1 MANATKDFEA
11 WKTDLQTDAALQ
23 EGIIQGLNFEDFSAK
38 TRCPK
43 SLQPRYEQLQ
53 AQAAAAERRK
63 HNDFLR
69 GFNMDDM
76 GAYVPRE
83 LYKEDR

>member
-11 WKTDLQTDAALQ
+11 WKTDLQVDAALQ
-23 EGIIQGLNFEDFSAK
+23 DGISHGMDFEEFSAK
-38 TRCPK
+38 TRCPG
-43 SLQPRYEQLQ
+43 SLKARYEQLQ
-53 AQAAAAERRK
+53 AQAAEAERRK
-63 HNDFLR
+63 RDDFLR

-83 LYKEDR
+83 LYKEGR